1 MAARLVRAIRGS
13 PSSMVRTRASLQ
25 VKAEAVISSPPATKP
40 EPSGTR
46 HASGSEENRRKKTPS
61 KASKE
66 ELVQAAEAPSQ
77 QTTDAGI
84 KPTRNHARKQSR
96 DDVKIEVKTV
106 VKTEA
111 EVVSI

>member
-1 MAARLVRAIRGS
+1 MAARLVRAIRGC

-25 VKAEAVISSPPATKP
+25 VKAEAVISSPPAIKP
-40 EPSGTR
+40 EPSDTRYTSGT
-46 HASGSEENRRKKTPS
+46 EEKRRKKTPNKS
-61 KASKE
+61 SKE
-66 ELVQAAEAPSQ
+66 EQAAEAPLQ

-84 KPTRNHARKQSR
+84 KPTRKHARKQSR

-111 EVVSI
+111 EVVST